1 MRGMVFAL
9 CLVAAAR
16 AAAAALPPCPASAA
30 VTVFVENLSDADAV
44 DVTLDGELAA
54 EAVTCAGAGMTGYEG
69 KHLSCT
75 GRGTVRCGEVTG
87 LQPGLWV
94 HRLAVSVPGSDQQR
108 QSQRMVVVASG
119 TTHVSNALLWTVY
132 PRTFVVAHPT
142 ADDLQSALDQATA
155 YTLCNPGPA
164 LVTFSADA
172 FPGAADPRASIS

>member
-1 MRGMVFAL
+1 MVFAL

-69 KHLSCT
+69 KHFSCT
-75 GRGTVRCGEVTG
+75 GHGTVRCGELTG

-119 TTHVSNALLWTVY
+119 TTHVSNASRG
-132 PRTFVVAHPT
+132 PCIRAPSSSRTRRPT
-142 ADDLQSALDQATA
+142 TSSRRRSGDGLH
-155 YTLCNPGPA
+155 LCNPARARHVLGGRVSRRA
-164 LVTFSADA
+164 IR
-172 FPGAADPRASIS
+172 GASIS